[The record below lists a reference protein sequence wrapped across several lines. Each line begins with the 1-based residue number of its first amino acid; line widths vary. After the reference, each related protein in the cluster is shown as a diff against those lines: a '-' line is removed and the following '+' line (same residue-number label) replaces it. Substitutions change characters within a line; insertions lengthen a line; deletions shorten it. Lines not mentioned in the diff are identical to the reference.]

1 MSTLSHLSTTRLR
14 DAGLGRHQT
23 HETAFARCREMLR
36 EPFAE
41 FLGVAVLIVF
51 GAGVNCQVLLSSNA
65 GVSSS
70 PRACDYLAVSFG
82 WAVGLCLGVWVSSGI
97 SPGHI
102 NPAVTL
108 AMATWRGFP
117 WKKVPGFIFAQ
128 TLGGFI
134 GAALVYANYF
144 HAIDV
149 FEGGEGIRTL
159 KTAGVFGTFAL
170 EYMTDVSAFFS
181 EVLATAMLVL
191 IILATTDKKS
201 SAPPPGV
208 FPLVI
213 FLVVLGISSSLGMQT
228 GFALNPAR
236 DFGPRLLSAAVGYP
250 ATVFSYRHQYW
261 LWTGILGP
269 VVGAQVALALYDT
282 FLYKG
287 EDSVCRRVAI
297 LTAKFV
303 GGTQSVEAE
312 AV

>member
-1 MSTLSHLSTTRLR
+1 
-14 DAGLGRHQT
+14 
-23 HETAFARCREMLR
+23 MLR

-41 FLGVAVLIVF
+41 FLGVAVLVIF
-51 GAGVNCQVLLSSNA
+51 GAGVNCQVLLSSVT
-65 GVSSS
+65 G
-70 PRACDYLAVSFG
+70 DYLAVSFG
-82 WAVGLCLGVWVSSGI
+82 WAVGLCLGVWISSGI

-144 HAIDV
+144 HAIDI
-149 FEGGEGIRTL
+149 FEGGAGVRTL
-159 KTAGVFGTFAL
+159 KTAGVFGTFPL
-170 EYMTDVSAFFS
+170 DYLTNVSAFFD
-181 EVLATAMLVL
+181 EVLGTAMLVL
-191 IILATTDKKS
+191 VIIAMTDKKNT
-201 SAPPPGV
+201 APPPGL
-208 FPLVI
+208 FPLTIFVVI
-213 FLVVLGISSSLGMQT
+213 LGISSSLGMQT

-250 ATVFSYRHQYW
+250 STVFSFRHQYW

-269 VVGAQVALALYDT
+269 VVGAQLAIALYDT

-287 EDSVCRRVAI
+287 DDSIVNK
-297 LTAKFV
+297 L
-303 GGTQSVEAE
+303 
-312 AV
+312 